1 MAHIMGVGATCSAV
15 CMWGSHLQELHH
27 TIKASFSF
35 FFSKSLQNFFFS
47 FSFVFAGLFVGF
59 VFRISFQLV
68 L

>member
-15 CMWGSHLQELHH
+15 CMWGSHLQELHY

-35 FFSKSLQNFFFS
+35 FFLEKPTKFWFFF

-59 VFRISFQLV
+59 VF
-68 L
+68 